1 MVCIPQRRDR
11 AMIHSPEFCYT
22 MTVPSAERMTTRNHY
37 IGPVCPLATSYEPAY
52 GILAGW
58 G

>member
-1 MVCIPQRRDR
+1 
-11 AMIHSPEFCYT
+11 MIHSPEFCYT
-22 MTVPSAERMTTRNHY
+22 MTVPSAERMTIRNHY